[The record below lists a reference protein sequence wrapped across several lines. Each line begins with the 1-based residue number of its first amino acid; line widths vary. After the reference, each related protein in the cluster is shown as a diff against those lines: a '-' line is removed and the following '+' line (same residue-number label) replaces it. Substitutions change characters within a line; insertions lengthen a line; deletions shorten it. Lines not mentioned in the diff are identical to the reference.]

1 MDDAERKAIAD
12 AEASDLAGESTEDTV
27 TVTDAGEAA

>member
-12 AEASDLAGESTEDTV
+12 AEAADLAGDTV
-27 TVTDAGEAA
+27 EDTVTDAGEAA